1 MRKTILVVV
10 SWISAAVCGLA
21 QVDTGNL
28 VGTVR
33 DPSGAVLSG
42 VTVTATN
49 MDTGAST
56 VVKTEASGNFVI
68 TPLKIGRYSVSVEA
82 AGFRKE
88 VRPNIVLDVQQ
99 TIRLDFALKV
109 GSVTQT
115 TEVSGAAPLLE
126 TENASLGDVV
136 TAETVE
142 ELPLN
147 GRRYTDLAELT
158 AGVAK
163 VIEGPVNGGNTP
175 TNGNAGGSF
184 AVNGTR
190 GDQNNF
196 VLDGVDNNSNDNGDV
211 AVLSS
216 VDAIAE
222 FKIETSNYSP
232 EFGRSGGA
240 VINASTKSGTN
251 KFHGSAWEFLRNDDF
266 DSAQY
271 GFGSI
276 LPKSPY
282 KQNQFGGTLGG
293 PITKDKAFFFVDY
306 EGTRIRQAQSDIVTV
321 PTDGTNGT
329 SNQRAGDFSGILGG
343 QSMLCGASGTS
354 PCVDALGR
362 PVYTNEIFDP
372 STTLTLPNGS
382 VVRNGFGFNTTTGL
396 PIPGKAN
403 IIPAARLNS
412 LGLNYA
418 ALYPAPNQPGTNGN
432 YTANNYAVNAPGSNE
447 VNQMDARA
455 DENVTNKTQFF
466 ERFSLVLENRFQAPV
481 FSGIADGGSY
491 NTGSQPLTA
500 EGAVFGWNYV
510 MKSNIVNAFRA
521 GFNRVHYIANSP
533 AYGQQ
538 YPPTGLQL
546 PGVPN
551 VPSINGLAW
560 FAPSGYAGLGEPTY
574 TPTKSTSQD
583 IQINDTLSI
592 VHGKHLLKFGPQF
605 RFDQFNL
612 LQIGQPRGNLSFSGQ
627 FTSDSGTLG
636 DGSGNGIADMLV
648 GLPITSVI
656 STEVYFGNRLHTYG
670 AFVQD
675 TYKAKSNLTLDLGLR
690 WDYASP
696 LYEAQH
702 RQSNWDY
709 TKGILVCGTK
719 SGIYATSNCTPA
731 GTDGYPK
738 DLETMDKDDFA
749 PRVGLAYSP
758 FPSKPF
764 VIRGGYGR
772 FFVFYEI
779 RTGDPLQTDY
789 NIPYFFE
796 PTFNSDGITP
806 SQVTLVTGF
815 PPLNPANAPFANVTS
830 QDWNPHTPV
839 YDQWNLNLEYQ
850 LPGQIVISPGY
861 VGTKGTHLQ
870 VLRDLNQIPTPQ
882 PTYDPTLAPY
892 CDPTPTLQ
900 CQYGTF
906 TSITNHGNSTYNAFQ
921 VKAEKRASN
930 GLYFLSAF
938 TFGKAINDQPEI
950 CCNSPWPQDSYNIAA
965 EKGLAD
971 FDNRER
977 WVTSVDYELPVGKGR
992 HFLNQGG
999 VINSFVGGW
1008 HVGGI
1013 ITLRSGFPFSPAIG
1027 FDPSNTGSPGLIR
1040 SNQIG
1045 NGSLP
1050 HPSPTLWFNLN
1061 DFPIPNCPNGCFGDA
1076 HKNILEGPGE
1086 KTADLS
1092 ARKIFN
1098 LTERFNLEFRAE
1110 FFNAFNHPVFSQPDN
1125 YITDGPGVAGV
1136 ITSTVIPQRQI
1147 QFALKLQF

>member
-1 MRKTILVVV
+1 MRKTIGVVV
-10 SWISAAVCGLA
+10 FLISVAVVGLA
-21 QVDTGNL
+21 QVDTGSL
-28 VGTVR
+28 VGTVK
-33 DPSGAVLSG
+33 DASGALLPG

-49 MDTGAST
+49 TDTGIAT
-56 VVKTEASGNFVI
+56 ATKTEQNGDYVI
-68 TPLKIGRYSVSVEA
+68 TPLHIGRYSISVEVT
-82 AGFRKE
+82 GFHREIRKD
-88 VRPNIVLDVQQ
+88 IVLDVQQ
-99 TIRLDFALKV
+99 TIRLDFSLKV
-109 GSVTQT
+109 GAVSETM
-115 TEVSGAAPLLE
+115 EVSGAPPLLE
-126 TENASLGDVV
+126 TESASLGNVV

-158 AGVAK
+158 SGVAK
-163 VIEGPVNGGNTP
+163 VIEGPVNGGSTP

-196 VLDGVDNNSNDNGDV
+196 TLDGIDNNSNDNGDV

-240 VINASTKSGTN
+240 VINATTKSGTN
-251 KFHGSAWEFLRNDDF
+251 KFHGSAWEFLRNDALDA
-266 DSAQY
+266 AQY
-271 GFGSI
+271 GFGSV
-276 LPKSPY
+276 LTKAPY
-282 KQNQFGGTLGG
+282 KQNQFGATFGG
-293 PITKDKAFFFVDY
+293 PIKRDKAFFFVDY
-306 EGTRIRQAQSDIVTV
+306 EGTRIHQAQSDIVTV

-329 SNQRAGDFSGILGG
+329 SNERAGDFSGILGG
-343 QSMLCGASGTS
+343 QSMICGADGAS
-354 PCVDALGR
+354 PCVDALNR
-362 PVYTNEIFDP
+362 PIYTNEIYDP
-372 STTLTLPNGS
+372 STTQ
-382 VVRNGFGFNTTTGL
+382 RNGFGFDPTTGL
-396 PIPGKAN
+396 PIAGQAN
-403 IIPAARLNS
+403 IIPAASLNN

-418 ALYPAPNQPGTNGN
+418 ALYPAPNQPGPNGD
-432 YTANNYAVNAPGSNE
+432 YSTLNYAVNAPGTDQTD
-447 VNQMDARA
+447 QMDVRA
-455 DENVTNKTQFF
+455 DENVTDKIQLFQ
-466 ERFSLVLENRFQAPV
+466 RFSYIKDTRFQAPV
-481 FSGIADGGSY
+481 FSGIADGGGY
-491 NTGSQPLTA
+491 NTGGRPLDT
-500 EGAVFGWNYV
+500 EGAVFGLNYAI
-510 MKSNIVNAFRA
+510 KSNMVNAFRA
-521 GFNRVHYIANSP
+521 GFNRVHYISNSP
-533 AYGQQ
+533 SYGQQ
-538 YPPTGLQL
+538 FPPANLQV

-551 VPSINGLAW
+551 DPLVNGLTW
-560 FAPSGYAGLGEPTY
+560 FAPSAYAGLGEPLF
-574 TPTKSTSQD
+574 TPTRSTTQD

-612 LQIGQPRGNLSFSGQ
+612 LQIGQPRGNMSFSGQ
-627 FTSDSGTLG
+627 FTSESGGLG
-636 DGSGNGIADMLV
+636 DGSGNGLADMLV
-648 GLPITSVI
+648 GLPITSII
-656 STEVYFGNRLHTYG
+656 SSEVYFGNRQHTYG

-675 TYKAKSNLTLDLGLR
+675 TYRATSKLTLDLGLR
-690 WDYASP
+690 WDYATP
-696 LYEAQH
+696 VYESQH

-709 TKGILVCGTK
+709 TKGILV
-719 SGIYATSNCTPA
+719 PA
-731 GTDGYPK
+731 GTAGYPK
-738 DLETMDKDDFA
+738 NLETTDKDDFA
-749 PRVGLAYSP
+749 PRIGLAYSP

-779 RTGDPLQTDY
+779 RTGDPLQVDY
-789 NIPYFFE
+789 NLPFFFE

-806 SQVTLVTGF
+806 SQVTLTSGF
-815 PPLNPANAPFANVTS
+815 PALNPSEAPFANVTS

-870 VLRDLNQIPTPQ
+870 VLRDYNQIPTPQ
-882 PTYDPTLAPY
+882 STYDPTLAPY
-892 CDPTPTLQ
+892 CDPTATLQ

-906 TSITNHGNSTYNAFQ
+906 TSITNRGNSTYHAFQ
-921 VKAEKRASN
+921 IKAEKRSSH

-950 CCNSPWPQDSYNIAA
+950 CCNAPWPQDSYNIAA

-971 FDNRER
+971 FDNRKR
-977 WVTSVDYELPVGKGR
+977 WVNSVDYLLPVGKGQAFMNR
-992 HFLNQGG
+992 GG
-999 VINSFVGGW
+999 LANAMLGGW

-1013 ITLRSGFPFSPAIG
+1013 ITFRSGFPFSPAIG
-1027 FDPSNTGSPGLIR
+1027 FDPSNTGSPGLQR

-1045 NGSLP
+1045 SGALP
-1050 HPSPTLWFNLN
+1050 HPSPNLWFNSN
-1061 DFPIPNCPNGCFGDA
+1061 DFPIPNCPSGCFGNA

-1092 ARKIFN
+1092 ARKMFN
-1098 LTERFNLEFRAE
+1098 VTERFTLEFRAE

-1125 YITDGPGVAGV
+1125 YITDGPGATGV

-1147 QFALKLQF
+1147 QFALKLAF